1 MTKRYRCPECN
12 KPVVDPV
19 FINKENCGHIL
30 CLKCGERNALTWKPC
45 PVCGATIQRFDLVR
59 MTEEELEKY
68 DKKSSSDKSEKP
80 KSDEA
85 KSVVKNSDEK
95 KFETIK
101 SDQTKS
107 EAIKSDEK
115 ILAEP
120 DQKILAKPDKNF
132 QTLEDEFETLCDET
146 QNIEINE
153 ENTVQNMVQN
163 LQELSPVS
171 DVIEK
176 KILCKFKK

>member
-1 MTKRYRCPECN
+1 
-12 KPVVDPV
+12 
-19 FINKENCGHIL
+19 
-30 CLKCGERNALTWKPC
+30 
-45 PVCGATIQRFDLVR
+45 

-68 DKKSSSDKSEKP
+68 HKKP
-80 KSDEA
+80 
-85 KSVVKNSDEK
+85 SVRKNSDEK
-95 KFETIK
+95 KSGTIK
-101 SDQTKS
+101 SDEKKS

-115 ILAEP
+115 ILAE
-120 DQKILAKPDKNF
+120 PDKNF

-153 ENTVQNMVQN
+153 ENTVRQMVQN

-176 KILCKFKK
+176 KILCKLKK